1 MKPSIIL
8 SLLLICISGL
18 GHSATIKNTLPNGF
32 VTSAEYRVGKKA
44 KPAVFIL
51 HGFLQ
56 TRDYL
61 TVESL
66 ITAIG
71 DEGYTVLAPNL
82 SLGISNRKKSL
93 PCEAI
98 HQHNMSQDIDEIDYW
113 VKWLEKKGHSSIY
126 LVGHSFGSLQILVYT
141 NKKKPKSVKK
151 LITASLIDVEK
162 SSDKKLIKS
171 YLIKAREY
179 AKNNDTRLHEYPI
192 SYCKKYISPA
202 KDYISYARWDK
213 QTIISELN
221 KLNKLN
227 IPISVILGSK
237 DIRVDKTWISL
248 LKKANLNLIIIQG
261 ANHFFDT
268 AHEFD
273 MNDKVL
279 NELLSK

>member
-8 SLLLICISGL
+8 SLLLACISIT
-18 GHSATIKNTLPNGF
+18 GHTATIKHALPNGF
-32 VTSAEYRVGKKA
+32 VTSAEYRVGKKT

-66 ITAIG
+66 ITAIS

-162 SSDKKLIKS
+162 SSDKQLIKS
-171 YLIKAREY
+171 YLTKAQEY

-221 KLNKLN
+221 KLN

-237 DIRVDKTWISL
+237 DIRVDKNWISL

-273 MNDKVL
+273 LNDKVL
-279 NELLSK
+279 NELISK

>member
-8 SLLLICISGL
+8 SLLLACISVI
-18 GHSATIKNTLPNGF
+18 GHTAIIKHTLPNGF
-32 VTSAEYRVGKKA
+32 VTSAEYRAGKKA

-71 DEGYTVLAPNL
+71 DEGYTILAPNL

-113 VKWLEKKGHSSIY
+113 IKWLEKKGHSSIY

-151 LITASLIDVEK
+151 LIAASLIDVEK
-162 SSDKKLIKS
+162 SSDKQIIKS
-171 YLIKAREY
+171 YLTKAQEY
-179 AKNNDTRLHEYPI
+179 AKNNDTRLLEYPI

-202 KDYISYARWDK
+202 EDYISYARWDK

-221 KLNKLN
+221 KLN

-237 DIRVDKTWISL
+237 DIRVDKNWISL